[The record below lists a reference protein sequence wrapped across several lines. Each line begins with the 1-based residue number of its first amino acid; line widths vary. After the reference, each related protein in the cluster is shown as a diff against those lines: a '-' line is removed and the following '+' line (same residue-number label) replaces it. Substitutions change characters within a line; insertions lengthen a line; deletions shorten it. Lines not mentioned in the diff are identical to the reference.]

1 MKKEANVKLLMSK
14 ADESLSVAGD
24 LLEKGHFGF
33 SASRSYYSMFYAAE
47 AALLHRDLQFSR
59 HSAVMAN
66 FNKVFVKTGVF
77 EPTAFKALQKAFDL
91 RSQGDY
97 GLIPLNKEHAEGVLK
112 EADRFVDAVRA
123 YLRREGYALE
133 DTKPA
138 P

>member
-77 EPTAFKALQKAFDL
+77 EPTAFKALQK
-91 RSQGDY
+91 
-97 GLIPLNKEHAEGVLK
+97 
-112 EADRFVDAVRA
+112 DRKSVV
-123 YLRREGYALE
+123 
-133 DTKPA
+133 
-138 P
+138 